1 MRFMHRLHQL
11 IYIIHRQK
19 LCGWTLH
26 IPCLGLPHLTSAQL
40 NNTPRA
46 QLDTLFF
53 NRVPKAGSE
62 KLMELLNLLAKRN
75 NFQARRDPKLI
86 YETILM
92 DRGFASRWLQAELLN
107 CSGANSYSKHVAFV
121 NFAQHGQPWP
131 IYINLV
137 RDPVERLISWFY
149 YTRAPWYLA
158 KRVKTF
164 GQSFRL
170 PTEQWL
176 RKDFNHCILEHDPEC
191 VYTQQQRDHLDDHR
205 RQTLFFCGQQ
215 HALCMPF
222 NSQRAMQLAK
232 RHVEQHYAVVGTW
245 EDTNTT
251 LSVLEAYI
259 PRYFAGAL
267 SSYLQSSM
275 EQLNRNAL
283 RPSISAE
290 AIALLRRNLTH
301 EIEFYRFVR
310 QQDDDDDDNFNT
322 AADLLNNTKNAEVDF
337 VFFNRVPKV
346 GSQSLMELMRR
357 LGKINGFTH
366 ARNPGKAKETILMGK
381 EVQKELM
388 ADLLT
393 RPKPH
398 IYSQHVAYI
407 NFTRFHLPRP
417 IYINLVRDPIERIIS
432 WHYYVRARWYYND
445 MKAKLGDQA
454 APMPSDEFLDLDLDT
469 CVKNKDPHCVF
480 EQMQVKNPVG
490 DHRRQTL
497 FFCGMNKKI
506 CMPFNSPVAM
516 QKAKRTVEAD
526 YAVVGTW
533 EDTNITLTVLE
544 HYIPKYFRNAKIA
557 YYLGEE
563 RLSRVNRNNV
573 TRIVSDETR
582 QLLRKNLT
590 NEIEFYEFCKQRLYL
605 QYSALSQGP
614 RFGDDD
620 YLLMPEERGGDRKL
634 DEEY

>member
-1 MRFMHRLHQL
+1 MSLNADRPYKM
-11 IYIIHRQK
+11 K
-19 LCGWTLH
+19 LREMEKALKYRR
-26 IPCLGLPHLTSAQL
+26 IPY
-40 NNTPRA
+40 
-46 QLDTLFF
+46 
-53 NRVPKAGSE
+53 PKRSV
-62 KLMELLNLLAKRN
+62 EL
-75 NFQARRDPKLI
+75 
-86 YETILM
+86 
-92 DRGFASRWLQAELLN
+92 
-107 CSGANSYSKHVAFV
+107 
-121 NFAQHGQPWP
+121 
-131 IYINLV
+131 
-137 RDPVERLISWFY
+137 
-149 YTRAPWYLA
+149 
-158 KRVKTF
+158 
-164 GQSFRL
+164 
-170 PTEQWL
+170 
-176 RKDFNHCILEHDPEC
+176 
-191 VYTQQQRDHLDDHR
+191 
-205 RQTLFFCGQQ
+205 
-215 HALCMPF
+215 
-222 NSQRAMQLAK
+222 
-232 RHVEQHYAVVGTW
+232 
-245 EDTNTT
+245 
-251 LSVLEAYI
+251 
-259 PRYFAGAL
+259 
-267 SSYLQSSM
+267 
-275 EQLNRNAL
+275 
-283 RPSISAE
+283 
-290 AIALLRRNLTH
+290 IALLAISCTFFLFMHTNKLNSRLKEMEVKLQPSEFSALGLTGNHISGHDAGKHDDINTLHGTYQYLKSTGQVSHGHEHAHHHARQSEQQSHHNHLHKTAHDRQLMAPRRPADVYANDDD
-301 EIEFYRFVR
+301 EEEDEFEE
-310 QQDDDDDDNFNT
+310 DDDDDDNFNT